1 MHWIRNSFAFD
12 FRSIALFRIMLGT
25 LILLDLVLRS
35 RNMGAFYTDSGT
47 LARRFWIDI
56 THPWLWSFHA
66 VSGELW
72 WQVILFVL
80 AGLIAIC
87 LALGY
92 RSKMMAGLSFLLLAS
107 LQNRNGLLMQGGD
120 LLLVVMCFWS
130 LFLPLGARYSVDSAL
145 RSEHQHNPNAGS
157 DDANPGEDDHG
168 ADDVDSQRY
177 LSVATVA
184 ITLQIL
190 YLYFFTALLKTGDA
204 WTSRFDAAYYAVS
217 LQHFATP
224 IGEWFRN
231 FQGIL
236 KLSTIYVLAVE
247 FIAPWLVLCPL
258 LWPRIRLIGLV
269 LLASLH
275 AAFLLMLHIGLFPLI
290 DFMALSLLIPGTV
303 WVWFKRR
310 RNPEQSQTV
319 LHYDED
325 CGFCLKMCLILRAFL
340 LPKNVVIQPAQKT
353 ASIYEIMQREN
364 SWVVTDAGG
373 QTFIHWHAMAF
384 LFSQRWPFK
393 PLGWL
398 MSMPPFIQVGNWIYR
413 WVANNRDLM
422 GRITAR
428 YLPYRPLRLK
438 PTIIGAVVAAA
449 FFYVVTAFNIYE
461 MPGLRGKM
469 PHHVEYTARVLRLDQ
484 RWDMFAPFPA
494 TESSY
499 PLISGNLRDETPVDL
514 YQLTSSKA
522 DWRPPSRYYSLY
534 PSYRWRKYLGR
545 VRSHGNNSVRQA
557 LGDYYCRSWNGIE
570 RPRAEQLATLEIRF
584 ATIVTAPPGSA
595 PNAEKRSMVWRHWC
609 FPEYADKS

>member
-35 RNMGAFYTDSGT
+35 RNLGAFYTDSGT

-66 VSGELW
+66 VSGEVW
-72 WQVILFVL
+72 WQIFLFVL

-92 RSKMMAGLSFLLLAS
+92 RSRLMAGLSFVLLAS

-130 LFLPLGARYSVDSAL
+130 LFLPLGARYSVDAAL
-145 RSEHQHNPNAGS
+145 RPEHQHNPNAVSNDGNHAS
-157 DDANPGEDDHG
+157 DDL
-168 ADDVDSQRY
+168 DSQRY

-224 IGEWFRN
+224 IGEWFRS
-231 FQGIL
+231 FHGIL

-258 LWPRIRLIGLV
+258 LWPRIRLIGLL

-303 WVWFKRR
+303 WVWLKRNR
-310 RNPEQSQTV
+310 DPEQSKIV

-340 LPKNVVIQPAQKT
+340 LPASTVIQPAQKT

-364 SWVVTDAGG
+364 SWVVTDASGK
-373 QTFIHWHAMAF
+373 TFIHWHAMAF
-384 LFSQRWPFK
+384 IFSQRWPFK
-393 PLGWL
+393 PLGL
-398 MSMPPFIQVGNWIYR
+398 S
-413 WVANNRDLM
+413 
-422 GRITAR
+422 
-428 YLPYRPLRLK
+428 
-438 PTIIGAVVAAA
+438 
-449 FFYVVTAFNIYE
+449 
-461 MPGLRGKM
+461 
-469 PHHVEYTARVLRLDQ
+469 
-484 RWDMFAPFPA
+484 
-494 TESSY
+494 
-499 PLISGNLRDETPVDL
+499 LI
-514 YQLTSSKA
+514 
-522 DWRPPSRYYSLY
+522 
-534 PSYRWRKYLGR
+534 
-545 VRSHGNNSVRQA
+545 H
-557 LGDYYCRSWNGIE
+557 I
-570 RPRAEQLATLEIRF
+570 
-584 ATIVTAPPGSA
+584 
-595 PNAEKRSMVWRHWC
+595 
-609 FPEYADKS
+609 

>member
-1 MHWIRNSFAFD
+1 
-12 FRSIALFRIMLGT
+12 
-25 LILLDLVLRS
+25 
-35 RNMGAFYTDSGT
+35 
-47 LARRFWIDI
+47 
-56 THPWLWSFHA
+56 
-66 VSGELW
+66 
-72 WQVILFVL
+72 
-80 AGLIAIC
+80 
-87 LALGY
+87 
-92 RSKMMAGLSFLLLAS
+92 
-107 LQNRNGLLMQGGD
+107 
-120 LLLVVMCFWS
+120 
-130 LFLPLGARYSVDSAL
+130 
-145 RSEHQHNPNAGS
+145 
-157 DDANPGEDDHG
+157 
-168 ADDVDSQRY
+168 
-177 LSVATVA
+177 
-184 ITLQIL
+184 
-190 YLYFFTALLKTGDA
+190 
-204 WTSRFDAAYYAVS
+204 
-217 LQHFATP
+217 
-224 IGEWFRN
+224 
-231 FQGIL
+231 
-236 KLSTIYVLAVE
+236 VLAVE

-393 PLGWL
+393 P
-398 MSMPPFIQVGNWIYR
+398 
-413 WVANNRDLM
+413 
-422 GRITAR
+422 
-428 YLPYRPLRLK
+428 
-438 PTIIGAVVAAA
+438 GAVVAAA